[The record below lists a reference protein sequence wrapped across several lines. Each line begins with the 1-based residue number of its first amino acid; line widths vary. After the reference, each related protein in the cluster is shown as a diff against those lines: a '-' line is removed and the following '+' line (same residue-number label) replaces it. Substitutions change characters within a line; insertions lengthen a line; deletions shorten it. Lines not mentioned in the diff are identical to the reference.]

1 MGLSAQDV
9 LIGAAPAGSAPG
21 PVDCPTV
28 ALPVP
33 WLLAF
38 SNQGHALRVFLM
50 GFCMLR
56 GRSLMLH
63 RRWLCASAVAGVS
76 WDGAFFFSPLE
87 ITTGFFG
94 GERTGREL
102 RAASVSDPRGSHV
115 VVAGRRLFGGDP
127 WRGHCRVW
135 DVQGLFLFF
144 SLFIF
149 STSLRSRY

>member
-76 WDGAFFFSPLE
+76 WDGAFFFVTL
-87 ITTGFFG
+87 GDHDRFFG
-94 GERTGREL
+94 GSEQVESYERPVFQIPADLTWWLPVGGFLAVIHGE
-102 RAASVSDPRGSHV
+102 ATAGS
-115 VVAGRRLFGGDP
+115 GM
-127 WRGHCRVW
+127 CR
-135 DVQGLFLFF
+135 DCFYFFL
-144 SLFIF
+144 
-149 STSLRSRY
+149 Y